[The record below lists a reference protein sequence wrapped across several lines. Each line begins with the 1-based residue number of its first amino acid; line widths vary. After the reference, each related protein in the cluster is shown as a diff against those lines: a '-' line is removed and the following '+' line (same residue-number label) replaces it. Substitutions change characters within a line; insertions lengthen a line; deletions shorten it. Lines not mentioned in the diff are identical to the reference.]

1 MREIQANIL
10 ECYQNFQLIAL
21 GCSLYQ
27 KKDKGEI
34 VVPKEGL
41 MREIVTCWPELP
53 RLFGS
58 SIAKFGGC
66 PNIVYSIPN
75 TKFPTKILS
84 FPITP
89 TSLRVETP
97 EEVVISRLAKRF
109 KSFTLLPG
117 WLLRP
122 RLDMIEFSCIKLAE
136 IIKWYRLTEVALVV
150 DTLGLGEGDEKYYD
164 IVRDLFMRYFGLL
177 PVTLCSIAKN
187 NKGKEIKNEVISTTT
202 SSTYEEDTNE
212 EENL

>member
-164 IVRDLFMRYFGLL
+164 IVRDLFMRYFGSL